1 MVPIINPITPRSAR
15 ANPKI
20 CRPELAIS
28 SRLVLR
34 RPSGDWTK
42 TTSTCCGDQNGLGWT
57 LLSFSGSLRLA
68 CYRRA
73 CSWTAG
79 KMARTLIKTL
89 SVVLSRHLLLRR
101 TLNGEEA
108 AGACFLGGF
117 CSRWAGTRTQFRLI
131 TCGAKNTWSIVTSL
145 LPEPELL
152 KRLRPTETK
161 VFPIFNLK
169 LTAEQRYVAYKDL
182 FVVFNENTYF
192 GVPFIVT
199 VFKNKQR
206 PKHKY
211 TKTTLKTHSLTH
223 HTFKLVMSKYE

>member
-42 TTSTCCGDQNGLGWT
+42 TTSTCCGDPNARSHGLGWT

-73 CSWTAG
+73 YSWAAG
-79 KMARTLIKTL
+79 KMARTLIKAL

-108 AGACFLGGF
+108 AGASFLGGF

-161 VFPIFNLK
+161 VLPIFNPK
-169 LTAEQRYVAYKDL
+169 LSAEERYVACKDL
-182 FVVFNENTYF
+182 FVVFNGSTCPMFSY
-192 GVPFIVT
+192 ID
-199 VFKNKQR
+199 
-206 PKHKY
+206 
-211 TKTTLKTHSLTH
+211 TL
-223 HTFKLVMSKYE
+223 